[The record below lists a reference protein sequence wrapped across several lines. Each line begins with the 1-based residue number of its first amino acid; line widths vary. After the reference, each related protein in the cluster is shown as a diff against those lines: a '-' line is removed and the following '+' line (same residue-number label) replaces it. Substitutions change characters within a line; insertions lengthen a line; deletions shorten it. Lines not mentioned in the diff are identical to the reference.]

1 MNKRLLKV
9 AVTTALTVAFAVPAF
24 ANPFTDVPAKHWA
37 YDAVN
42 KLAQAGVVTGYG
54 DGTFK
59 GDKTVSRYEMASIIA
74 TAMQK
79 NLNSDQKATVD
90 KLSKEFAAELNSMG
104 IKVDALDK
112 KVDNMVKISGDARVR
127 YFAADDAKDNEDY
140 ADYRARVSFD
150 GKINDNMKFNA
161 RLSSGSALSEDKGPG
176 ISLETANVSF
186 NALGLNNTIGRQDI
200 KLGSGYLLD
209 GQMNGIATKAGG
221 LKLFAGN
228 ASSNAKVNDSAS
240 PYANGVTTLTTTP
253 ATVWNKVY
261 GAEYGTN
268 ILGAQVTADYLKNNT
283 SKDEFIGA
291 NVGFKLFNGVT
302 ANAEY
307 FQNSGDNKNDATAK
321 AYGVKLNNLGL
332 SATYRDVEAN
342 AVTPF
347 STMFTSTNTQF
358 ADLNGGFKGMEYQFD
373 KALDK
378 NATLTVKYQDFETQD
393 GAKLP
398 ARTSAAVN
406 VKF

>member
-42 KLAQAGVVTGYG
+42 KLAQAGVVSGFG

-59 GDKTVSRYEMASIIA
+59 GDKTVSRYEMASIVA
-74 TAMQK
+74 AAMQK
-79 NLNSDQKATVD
+79 NLNNDQKQLVD
-90 KLSKEFAAELNSMG
+90 QLSKEFATELNSMG
-104 IKVDALDK
+104 IKVDDLNK

-127 YFAADDAKDNEDY
+127 YFNADDQKDY
-140 ADYRARVSFD
+140 TDYRARVSFD

-161 RLSSGSALSEDKGPG
+161 RLSSGSALTDDKAAS
-176 ISLETANVSF
+176 ISMDTANVTF
-186 NALGLNNTIGRQDI
+186 NALGLSNTIGRQDV

-209 GQMNGIATKAGG
+209 TQMNGVATNVSG

-228 ASSNAKVNDSAS
+228 ASSNAKVDTTSA
-240 PYANGVTTLTTTP
+240 YANGNTAA

-261 GAEYGTN
+261 GAEYSTN
-268 ILGAQVTADYLKNNT
+268 IMGAKLTADYLKDNT
-283 SKDEFIGA
+283 SQDQFYGA
-291 NVGFKLFNGVT
+291 NAGFKLVDGVT
-302 ANAEY
+302 ANVEY
-307 FQNSGDNKNDATAK
+307 FKNNGDNKNDAAAK
-321 AYGVKLNNLGL
+321 AYGIKLNKLGL
-332 SATYRDVEAN
+332 AATYRDVDAN

-347 STMFTSTNTQF
+347 STMFTSTNGQYSELK
-358 ADLNGGFKGMEYQFD
+358 DGFKGMEYQYD

-378 NATLTVKYQDFETQD
+378 NAVLTVKYQDFETKD

>member
-42 KLAQAGVVTGYG
+42 KLAQAGVVSGYG

-59 GDKTVSRYEMASIIA
+59 GDKTVSRYEMASMVA

-90 KLSKEFAAELNSMG
+90 KLSKEFAAELIGMG
-104 IKVDALDK
+104 IKVNNLDN

-127 YFAADDAKDNEDY
+127 YFQADDQKDY
-140 ADYRARVSFD
+140 ADYRARVTFD
-150 GKINDNMKFNA
+150 GKVNNNMKFNA
-161 RLSSGSALSEDKGPG
+161 RLTTGSALSEDKAAA
-176 ISLETANVSF
+176 ISMETANVSF

-209 GQMNGIATKAGG
+209 GQMNGIATNAGG

-228 ASSNAKVNDSAS
+228 AASNAKVDTGSA
-240 PYANGVTTLTTTP
+240 YANGATST

-261 GAEYGTN
+261 GAEYSTN
-268 ILGAQVTADYLKNNT
+268 LMGAKLTADYLQNNS
-283 SKDEFIGA
+283 SKDEFYGA
-291 NVGFKLFNGVT
+291 NAGFKLVDGVT
-302 ANAEY
+302 ANVEY
-307 FQNSGDNKNDATAK
+307 FKNNGENKGDAAAK
-321 AYGVKLNNLGL
+321 AYGIKFNNVGL

-347 STMFTSTNTQF
+347 STMFTSTNSQY
-358 ADLNGGFKGMEYQFD
+358 AELNGGFKGMEYQYD
-373 KALDK
+373 RALDK
-378 NATLTVKYQDFETQD
+378 NATLTVKYQDFENQAGT
-393 GAKLP
+393 KLP
-398 ARTSAAVN
+398 ARTSAVVN